1 MPSAESIM
9 LSTTRDDEAGFTLIE
24 LLVVILI
31 IGILAAVAL
40 PIFLGQANKGK
51 DASAKSDARNAVA
64 QVETCFI
71 DERSYDNCD
80 GETDRA
86 MYASDIDW
94 NRITVSTTGIGGAI
108 FKVDARSDSGNH
120 FFITKH
126 DDGVFARTCTT
137 GGNGACRTDE
147 TW

>member
-1 MPSAESIM
+1 MPAAESTM
-9 LSTTRDDEAGFTLIE
+9 LITTRDDQAGFTLVE

-80 GETDRA
+80 GATDRA

-94 NRITVSTTGIGGAI
+94 DRITVSTTGIDGAI

-120 FFITKH
+120 FFITKR
-126 DDGVFARTCTT
+126 DDGQFARTCTT
-137 GGNGACRTDE
+137 GGKGACRTDE